1 MIDDDRKYSSGAQ
14 AWSPRLPCVAALFH
28 APFLNAVLAA
38 LAIAC
43 LSLFSGQAL
52 AGKEFAPFG
61 GSGDSS
67 QTDRC
72 KPGQYMV
79 GVSLKTGL
87 WWDAVQIVCAE
98 ALAGEK
104 LGKASTSGQRRGGLG
119 GGLQT
124 SYKCPGDH
132 VMNGVYIVLTKQR
145 QVAWADL
152 ECTPNPNRVIK
163 SKGAR
168 TAGSQFAEGQRQ
180 RQTCPFGEAAKGLR
194 TNFGEHVN
202 ALGLICDAFVVPA
215 AAPPPAGAS
224 VDDQRKEEMR
234 VTGKNATQCQESHG
248 RCTAR
253 VLSTFGP
260 IQGAPMIAIQCTPF
274 LQQCLANAA
283 ASQQALEAQ
292 RKEET
297 RVTGKTVEQCI
308 QSNMQCEAR
317 TRAQVGMLLA
327 PQIIAAQCT
336 PFFQQCM
343 ANAGADLAAADKQ
356 KEEQAEVQDAGGP
369 VGTSPCRIPGGPA
382 TVRIDNPD
390 VEGLNV
396 RDKPNGQ
403 VLTILPAGTRVE
415 VVGGCGSR
423 RGAGFAANKPGQG
436 SQGGAL
442 GWCAIAEPLVG
453 CVADRFLAAGKP
465 AAGFAAEPDP
475 EQEPEPDLQPE
486 PGPAPERVTT
496 SRCDIP
502 PGTATVSIEDPDID
516 TLNVRDKPNG
526 RILTQIDEGSQVEVV
541 GGCGSRL
548 GAGFAANKPGQGGI
562 RPPAGWCA
570 ISEPTIGCVHQ
581 QFLISGTPKAAD
593 KPAAGFAASRSAF
606 SGRWI
611 ANAQGSSY
619 NITLNQTGGDLTGSY
634 TADDGSEGE
643 IEGEVRGN
651 TARFRWTQSDGLR
664 GAGKFTLSESGR
676 QFRGSFTLSNNP
688 DKVDG
693 PWNGR
698 KR

>member
-1 MIDDDRKYSSGAQ
+1 MIVGDFECFKVRRP
-14 AWSPRLPCVAALFH
+14 WSARRFPRFFNS
-28 APFLNAVLAA
+28 FLAS
-38 LAIAC
+38 LAIAVIA
-43 LSLFSGQAL
+43 LSSAQAL
-52 AGKEFAPFG
+52 AGKEFPPFG
-61 GSGDSS
+61 GSGNSS

-72 KPGQYMV
+72 KAGQYMV
-79 GVSLKTGL
+79 GVSLKTGA

-104 LGKASTSGQRRGGLG
+104 LGKATTSGQRRGGLG

-124 SYKCPGDH
+124 SYKCPADH
-132 VMNGVYIVLTKQR
+132 MMNGLRIVLTRQR

-152 ECTPNPNRVIK
+152 ECTPNPNRIIK
-163 SKGAR
+163 SKSAR
-168 TAGSQFAEGQRQ
+168 TAGDQFAEGQKQ

-202 ALGLICDAFVVPA
+202 ALGLICDVFVVPA
-215 AAPPPAGAS
+215 AVSPQSNSAAE
-224 VDDQRKEEMR
+224 DQRKEEMR

-248 RCTAR
+248 KCTAR

-260 IQGAPMIAIQCTPF
+260 IRGAPMIASQCTPF

-317 TRAQVGMLLA
+317 TRAQVGMILA
-327 PQIIAAQCT
+327 PQLIAAQCT

-343 ANAGADLAAADKQ
+343 ANAGADLAAAEKQ
-356 KEEQAEVQDAGGP
+356 KQQEQAEVEVQDAGGTG
-369 VGTSPCRIPGGPA
+369 GTSPCRISGGSA

-396 RDKPNGQ
+396 RDRPNGQ
-403 VLTILPAGTRVE
+403 VLTILPSGTRVE

-423 RGAGFAANKPGQG
+423 RGAGFSANKPGQ
-436 SQGGAL
+436 QGGQL
-442 GWCAIAEPLVG
+442 GWCAIAEPLIG
-453 CVADRFLAAGKP
+453 CVADRYLVAGKP
-465 AAGFAAEPDP
+465 AVGFAAEPDP
-475 EQEPEPDLQPE
+475 EPEMDARPDPV
-486 PGPAPERVTT
+486 PDAPVTT
-496 SRCDIP
+496 SRCDVP
-502 PGTATVSIEDPDID
+502 PGTATVSIEDADVD
-516 TLNVRDKPNG
+516 TLNVRDRPNG
-526 RILTQIDEGSQVEVV
+526 RIITEIENGSQVEVV

-548 GAGFAANKPGQGGI
+548 GAGFAADKPGQAGI
-562 RPPAGWCA
+562 RPPSGWCA

-581 QFLISGTPKAAD
+581 KFLVSGNPRGVD
-593 KPAAGFAASRSAF
+593 KPAVGIAAGRSAF
-606 SGRWI
+606 SGRWT
-611 ANAQGSSY
+611 AEAQGSRY
-619 NITLNQTGGDLTGSY
+619 NITLRQSGRDLTGSY

-643 IEGEVRGN
+643 INGEVQGR
-651 TARFRWTQSDGLR
+651 TARFRWAQSDGLS